1 MKKMKWLAVI
11 LAVMLAVV
19 SGCGQKQT
27 GNNGKSSDKDGVKTI
42 KIAHYFAAD
51 HPQNI
56 ALKEKFKP
64 MVEEKT
70 NGKIKV
76 EIYEANKLGDEASF
90 TNGVRNGT
98 IEMAIA
104 GMGLQ
109 TAQPKIGVVEWP
121 YLFKDYE
128 HARKVLNGE
137 VGEEIKEEF
146 RKLGVEPIGW
156 TVNGFRVVSANRP
169 IKSMDDFKGF
179 RLRMPN
185 VPIFVETGKAM
196 GANVTPMALSEVF
209 TALEQKV
216 IDGQENPY
224 LTLKANGWYEVQS
237 HVIETNHMFSPNVYL
252 INKKLFDGFDKETQ
266 EIILEAAKAS
276 ADYQWEL
283 ALKAEN
289 EVKDFLKKE
298 GLEIIVP
305 DREFRSQLEKSVEP
319 VYEKLYKQY
328 DWAEELVKKIR
339 EQ

>member
-1 MKKMKWLAVI
+1 MKMKWLAI
-11 LAVMLAVV
+11 MLVALVAIV
-19 SGCGQKQT
+19 SACGQKQT
-27 GNNGKSSDKDGVKTI
+27 QDADNSGNEGVKTI

-51 HPQNI
+51 HPQHI

-64 MVEEKT
+64 IVEEKT
-70 NGKIKV
+70 EGKIKV

-121 YLFKDYE
+121 YLFKDYD

-156 TVNGFRVVSANRP
+156 TVNGFRVVSANRA
-169 IKSMDDFKGF
+169 IESIDDFKGF

-185 VPIFVETGKAM
+185 VPIFVETGKAL

-224 LTLKANGWYEVQS
+224 LALKANGWYEVQS

-252 INKKLFDGFDKETQ
+252 INKKLFDGLDKETQ
-266 EIILEAAKAS
+266 KIILEAAKEA
-276 ADYQWEL
+276 ADYEWEL
-283 ALKAEN
+283 ALKQEK
-289 EVKDFLKKE
+289 EVKEFLEKE
-298 GLEIIVP
+298 GLKIITP
-305 DREFRSQLEKSVEP
+305 DEQFRSELEKSVEP
-319 VYEKLYKQY
+319 VYEQLYKQY
-328 DWAEELVKKIR
+328 DWAEDLVKKIR
-339 EQ
+339 EQQ